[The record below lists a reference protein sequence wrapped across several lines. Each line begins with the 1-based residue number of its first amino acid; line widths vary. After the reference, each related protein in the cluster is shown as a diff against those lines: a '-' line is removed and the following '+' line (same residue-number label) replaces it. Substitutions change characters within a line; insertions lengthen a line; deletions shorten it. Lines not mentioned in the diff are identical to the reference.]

1 MSLMVITVLA
11 TLAILA
17 LICIRGFADAK
28 AHRAFRETRPQ
39 KPAVRLFTPP
49 AYSGRGYDLVRRSLG
64 KYDAETRKAMI
75 EADTAPQAASKTAPK
90 PAEAA
95 PKVAKPET
103 AALPVPPK
111 KASRRRKRRARAVH

>member
-75 EADTAPQAASKTAPK
+75 EADTVPCAAPK